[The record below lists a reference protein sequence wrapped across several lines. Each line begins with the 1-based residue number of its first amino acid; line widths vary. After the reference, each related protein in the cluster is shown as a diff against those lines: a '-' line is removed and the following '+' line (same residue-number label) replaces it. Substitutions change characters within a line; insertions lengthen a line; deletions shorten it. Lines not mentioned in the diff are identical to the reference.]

1 MRAPRLPLLIVL
13 PLVLLLLAAASG
25 ALAAATPPARIS
37 IDRVRVTGNGVHE
50 LVIRAQDEDGAP
62 VEGLERDLLVT
73 LDEHGVGEM
82 RTEYSG
88 AAGTRTLVA
97 VVDAPLLRGDGAT
110 VVDDVLRAV
119 ARELAPEDRIVVVL
133 AGEKPVAKEWSAR
146 EMSQA
151 GDRLASVAA
160 AGGPRL
166 YDALAAGADRAE
178 GRRRLSSGALLVI
191 TRGEDRGSRARTSD
205 VLAAALRGGATSLAI
220 VVLPGGDP
228 AGVQQLERLAALTGG
243 TLAYAQPG
251 SPVPPS
257 LAAGVRALLDRYR
270 VTFRDARWTRD
281 ETTHQLEA
289 RAGNDVAGAAG
300 ARSYRPIDVYEPA
313 WWATAAIWVVL
324 LALVIVAAVVLLG
337 RRRRQACLLVS
348 QGGDEDGQWY
358 EVFDLPLRI
367 GSSKENDIVLVREGI
382 SRNHCLLQRE
392 GRSVVLVDTNSEFGT
407 FVNGARVTRHEL
419 EEDDVI
425 RLGHDVEL
433 AYEGR

>member
-1 MRAPRLPLLIVL
+1 MRALRLPLAALA
-13 PLVLLLLAAASG
+13 LLALLAPAAP
-25 ALAAATPPARIS
+25 AANPPARVS
-37 IDRVRVTGNGVHE
+37 IDRVRVTGGGVHE
-50 LVIRAQDEDGAP
+50 LVVRAQDENGAP
-62 VEGLERDLLVT
+62 VEGLERDLQVT

-82 RTEYSG
+82 RVEYAG
-88 AAGTRTLVA
+88 AAGPRTLVV
-97 VVDAPLLRGDGAT
+97 VVDAPLLRGDGAA

-119 ARELAPEDRIVVVL
+119 ARELAPEDRVAVVL
-133 AGEKPVAKEWSAR
+133 AGDKPVAKEWSAR

-160 AGGPRL
+160 AGGPKL
-166 YDALAAGADRAE
+166 YDALKTAARRAAGA
-178 GRRRLSSGALLVI
+178 RRLASGAVLVV

-205 VLAAALRGGATSLAI
+205 VLAAALRGGATSFG
-220 VVLPGGDP
+220 VVVVPGGD
-228 AGVQQLERLAALTGG
+228 ADGVQQMERLAALTGG
-243 TLAYAQPG
+243 QLWHAQPG
-251 SPVPPS
+251 TPAPPS

-270 VTFRDARWTRD
+270 VTFKDARWSRD

-289 RAGNDVAGAAG
+289 RAGDGGAGPSG
-300 ARSYRPIDVYEPA
+300 TRSYRPIDVYEPA
-313 WWATAAIWVVL
+313 WWATAAIWVVVV
-324 LALVIVAAVVLLG
+324 AAAIVAAVVLLG
-337 RRRRQACLLVS
+337 RRRKQVCLLVV
-348 QGGDEDGQWY
+348 QGGEEDGQWY

-367 GSSKENDIVLVREGI
+367 GSNRENDIVFVREGV

-425 RLGHDVEL
+425 RIGHDVEL

>member
-1 MRAPRLPLLIVL
+1 MRPPRLRLANALA
-13 PLVLLLLAAASG
+13 LVLLLAPASDAPAAG
-25 ALAAATPPARIS
+25 APVRVS

-50 LVIRAQDEDGAP
+50 LVVRAQDEDGAP
-62 VEGLERDLLVT
+62 VDGLERDLAVT
-73 LDEHGVGEM
+73 LDERGVGET
-82 RTEYSG
+82 RIEYSG
-88 AAGTRTLVA
+88 AEGTRVLVA
-97 VVDAPLLRGDGAT
+97 VVDAPLLRGDGAA

-119 ARELAPEDRIVVVL
+119 ARDLAPEDRIAVVL

-166 YDALAAGADRAE
+166 YDALKAGAERAE
-178 GRRRLSSGALLVI
+178 GRRRLSSGALLVV

-205 VLAAALRGGATSLAI
+205 VLAAALRGGATSLF
-220 VVLPGGDP
+220 VVVVPGGDP
-228 AGVQQLERLAALTGG
+228 AGVQQLERLAALSGG
-243 TLAYAQPG
+243 TLAFAQPG

-270 VTFRDARWTRD
+270 VTFRDARWKRD
-281 ETTHQLEA
+281 ESTHNLEA
-289 RAGNDVAGAAG
+289 RVGDAGAGPAG
-300 ARSYRPIDVYEPA
+300 TRPYRPIDVYEPA
-313 WWATAAIWVVL
+313 WWSTAAIWVVL
-324 LALVIVAAVVLLG
+324 VALAIVATVVLLG
-337 RRRRQACLLVS
+337 RRRRQVCLLVT

-358 EVFDLPLRI
+358 EVFELPLRI

-392 GRSVVLVDTNSEFGT
+392 GKTIVLVDTNSEFGT
-407 FVNGARVTRHEL
+407 FVNGGRVTRHAL

-425 RLGHDVEL
+425 RLGHEVEL